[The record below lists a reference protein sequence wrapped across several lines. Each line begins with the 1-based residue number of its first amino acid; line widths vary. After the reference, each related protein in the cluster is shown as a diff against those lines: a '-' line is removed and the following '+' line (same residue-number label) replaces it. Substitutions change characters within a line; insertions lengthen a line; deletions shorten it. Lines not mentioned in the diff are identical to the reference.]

1 MRKGWLKELT
11 GEVTGKIQ
19 DTKAQL
25 VDATSKVELV
35 IKLNV
40 GLIVVVIVLIVLLF
54 VKKKL

>member
-1 MRKGWLKELT
+1 MKTGWLKELT

-25 VDATSKVELV
+25 VDATDKVETV

-40 GLIVVVIVLIVLLF
+40 GLIVVIVVLIILLF
-54 VKKKL
+54 VKKRL